1 MDIKLDSK
9 YLLNY
14 VEEGD
19 LTQYKERLKKAISDL
34 ENKKG
39 LGNNFLGWINLPSSI
54 QEDEIEKIKNTAELL
69 RKNSELVIVIG
80 IGGSYLG
87 SRAVIESAQGVF
99 RNEENSPEI
108 IFAGNQM
115 ASDYLNSVVN
125 KMQNKET
132 SLIVISK
139 SGTTTEPAIAFR
151 VLKKELEKKYNGN
164 VKERIVAITD
174 AHKGALRNLCEKEGY
189 TSFVVPDDVG
199 GRYSVLSPVG
209 LLPIQTA
216 GIDIGE
222 LIKGARLVEQE
233 SQGDDSLDNI
243 VNRYAVIRN
252 VLYGKGK
259 NMELIANFNP
269 ALHYFSEWWKQLYGE
284 SEGKDLKGLFPT
296 AADFTTDLHSLGQW
310 IQEGQRILFETFL
323 LVEKSKTEIEIE
335 TDESNLDK
343 LNYLSGKN
351 LDYVNQKAYEGVAL
365 AHYDGQVPNLSL
377 SIPALTPFYIGQLIF
392 FFEKACGISGYLL
405 EVNPF
410 NQPGVEAY
418 KKNMFRLLGKP
429 E

>member
-1 MDIKLDSK
+1 M
-9 YLLNY
+9 
-14 VEEGD
+14 
-19 LTQYKERLKKAISDL
+19 
-34 ENKKG
+34 
-39 LGNNFLGWINLPSSI
+39 GNNFLGWINLPSSI

-139 SGTTTEPAIAFR
+139 SGTTAAPSITFR

-189 TSFVVPDDVG
+189 TSFIVPDDVG

-259 NMELIANFNP
+259 NMELLANFNP

-323 LVEKSKTEIEIE
+323 LVDKSKTEIGIE
-335 TDESNLDK
+335 FDESNLDK
-343 LNYLSGKN
+343 LNYLSGRN
-351 LDYVNQKAYEGVAL
+351 LDYINQKAYEGTAL

>member
-1 MDIKLDSK
+1 LDIKLNQQYLEK
-9 YLLNY
+9 Y
-14 VEEGD
+14 VAD
-19 LTQYKERLKKAISDL
+19 DDIVQYQDKIKKAISDL

-39 LGNNFLGWINLPSSI
+39 LGNDFLGWINLPSSI
-54 QEDEIEKIKNTAELL
+54 QEDEIEKIKKTAELL

-87 SRAVIESAQGVF
+87 SRAVIEAVQGVF
-99 RNEENSPEI
+99 RNEEETLEI

-151 VLKKELEKKYNGN
+151 VLKKELEKKYKGN

-174 AHKGALRNLCEKEGY
+174 AHKGALRTLCENEGY
-189 TSFVVPDDVG
+189 TSFIVPDDVG

-216 GIDIGE
+216 GIDIVE
-222 LIKGARLVEQE
+222 LIRGASLVEEE
-233 SQGDDSLDNI
+233 SKGDNSLDNI

-259 NMELIANFNP
+259 NMELLANFNP
-269 ALHYFSEWWKQLYGE
+269 AFHYISEWWKQLYGE

-296 AADFTTDLHSLGQW
+296 AADFSTDLHSLGQW

-335 TDESNLDK
+335 SDNSNLDK

-351 LDYVNQKAYEGVAL
+351 LDYINQKAYEGTAL